1 MPCSALHCRVH
12 SHAGCGGASWSTSC
26 WIAAVSRR
34 WHRAPSFSVA
44 ACLPLHFT
52 SLSSSC
58 QRALRTDSSSP
69 SWLSLSALSL
79 LTAPQTGPQTRP
91 VISTSIGHFI
101 CLFFFL
107 SLSLFLSF
115 LLSFSCSLLF
125 LESPL
130 HCAQRAK
137 CYITPPCF
145 SFSPSEVDYFYLLCR
160 RCTHRVLTGM

>member
-1 MPCSALHCRVH
+1 MAAILPCSALHCRVH

-101 CLFFFL
+101 CLFF
-107 SLSLFLSF
+107 S
-115 LLSFSCSLLF
+115 LSFSLLPSFFF
-125 LESPL
+125 LFFALS
-130 HCAQRAK
+130 RV
-137 CYITPPCF
+137 T
-145 SFSPSEVDYFYLLCR
+145 VTLCPAS
-160 RCTHRVLTGM
+160 